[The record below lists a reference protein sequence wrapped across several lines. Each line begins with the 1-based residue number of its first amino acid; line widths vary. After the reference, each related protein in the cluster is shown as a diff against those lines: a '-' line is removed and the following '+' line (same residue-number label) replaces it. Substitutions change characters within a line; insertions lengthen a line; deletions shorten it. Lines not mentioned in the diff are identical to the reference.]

1 MRLLTSLALLL
12 SLGAQ
17 GTVLAQQA
25 EPSGG
30 QWVAALRGKVDVEG
44 GIMRL
49 AAQRDGLIEVVLVK
63 EGDKVT
69 QGQLL
74 ARINDLSAQL
84 QLRAA
89 ELEVEQSQSQR
100 LIASMKLDQAKAEQ
114 ERLAIMAAADAVP
127 RKEIDAAAQAL
138 NLAITEA
145 DQARI
150 AVELSQ
156 NRLQIAQLEISAR
169 EIRAPVAGVILR
181 SSARVGDATTT
192 NTVTEMFLL
201 TPDTDRVLKGMLDEQ
216 FVGKVAPG
224 QSADLISERNA
235 EIALQGKVLRI
246 APIFGTPGQQGQS
259 DTQTS
264 GVEIVLSIDGA
275 GAEQLILGEALIARI
290 KP

>member
-12 SLGAQ
+12 AIWVPE
-17 GTVLAQQA
+17 TALAQET
-25 EPSGG
+25 EPTDG

-49 AAQRDGLIEVVLVK
+49 AAQRDGLIEEVLVK

-89 ELEVEQSQSQR
+89 ELEFEQSQSQG

-114 ERLAIMAAADAVP
+114 DRLSIMAAADAVP
-127 RKEIDAAAQAL
+127 RKEIDNAAQAFS
-138 NLAITEA
+138 LANAEA

-150 AVELSQ
+150 SLALSQ

-169 EIRAPVAGVILR
+169 EVRAPVAGVILR

-192 NTVTEMFLL
+192 STVTEMFLL
-201 TPDTDRVLKGMLDEQ
+201 SPDGNRVLKGMLDEQ

-235 EIALQGKVLRI
+235 EVAMQGKVLRI
-246 APIFGTPGQQGQS
+246 APFFGTPGQQSQS

-264 GVEIVLSIDGA
+264 GVEIVLSIEGA
-275 GAEQLILGEALIARI
+275 SAEQLILGEALIARI